1 MMKTILLN
9 LFRGALAVAVFGG
22 MVGVY
27 NYLLATKPEVA
38 AEPRQEQIWTVAA
51 TEVQQRDAAPIL
63 TAFGTVTAA
72 RSADLRFGSAGEV
85 SMISPKMRNGVA
97 IDKGE
102 VLARLDDVRYQL
114 ALEEVKV
121 QIEGE
126 TVNIA
131 SLKRQVAL
139 RQKQLE
145 RTRKMVARNVATDA
159 NLDEVDLALTIAEN
173 QLNMSLNRLSQLQV
187 AKKSREQDIEDTI
200 LRAPFAGTLSSVS
213 IGLGKRASN
222 AAAVAQLT
230 DQNSLEVPFSVSA
243 DIFAN
248 AAELIGQNVDVSWRT
263 GGQDVALVPATITRA
278 EAIVDKSQGGG
289 QLYAVLDT
297 SDAGAIPPG
306 AFVEV
311 RFVGKVLNAVFEL
324 PEEALVNN
332 AEVFVIQDG
341 RTERREVTAEYRADG
356 RVWVS
361 GALKPGEQIVSS
373 RLPGI
378 GPGMM
383 VRIAGAP
390 DAS

>member
-51 TEVQQRDAAPIL
+51 TEIQQRDAAPVL

-131 SLKRQVAL
+131 SLRRQVEL

-200 LRAPFAGTLSSVS
+200 LRAPFAGTLSTVS

-297 SDAGAIPPG
+297 SDAGTIPPG

>member
-131 SLKRQVAL
+131 SLRRQVEL

-200 LRAPFAGTLSSVS
+200 LRAPFAGTLSTVS

-297 SDAGAIPPG
+297 SDAGTIPPG

>member
-51 TEVQQRDAAPIL
+51 TEIQQRDAAPIL

-200 LRAPFAGTLSSVS
+200 LRAPFAGTLSTVS

-297 SDAGAIPPG
+297 SDAGTIPPG

-311 RFVGKVLNAVFEL
+311 RFVGRVLNAVFEL

-332 AEVFVIQDG
+332 AEVYVIQDG

>member
-51 TEVQQRDAAPIL
+51 TEIQQRDAAPVL

-139 RQKQLE
+139 REKQLE

-200 LRAPFAGTLSSVS
+200 LRAPFAGTLSTVS

-297 SDAGAIPPG
+297 SDAGTIPPG

>member
-51 TEVQQRDAAPIL
+51 TEIQQRDAAPIL

-131 SLKRQVAL
+131 SLKRQVEL

-200 LRAPFAGTLSSVS
+200 LRAPFAGTLSTVS

-297 SDAGAIPPG
+297 SDAGTIPPG

>member
-297 SDAGAIPPG
+297 SDAGTIPPG

>member
-51 TEVQQRDAAPIL
+51 TEIQQRDAAPVL

-200 LRAPFAGTLSSVS
+200 LRAPFAGTLSTVS

-297 SDAGAIPPG
+297 SDAGTIPPG

>member
-51 TEVQQRDAAPIL
+51 TEIQQRDAAPIL

-200 LRAPFAGTLSSVS
+200 LRAPFAGTLSTVS

-297 SDAGAIPPG
+297 SDAGTIPPG

-332 AEVFVIQDG
+332 AEVYVIQDG

>member
-51 TEVQQRDAAPIL
+51 TEIQQRDAAPIL

-131 SLKRQVAL
+131 SLRRQVAL

-200 LRAPFAGTLSSVS
+200 LRAPFAGTLSTVS

-297 SDAGAIPPG
+297 SDAGTIPPG

>member
-1 MMKTILLN
+1 M
-9 LFRGALAVAVFGG
+9 
-22 MVGVY
+22 
-27 NYLLATKPEVA
+27 
-38 AEPRQEQIWTVAA
+38 
-51 TEVQQRDAAPIL
+51 
-63 TAFGTVTAA
+63 
-72 RSADLRFGSAGEV
+72 
-85 SMISPKMRNGVA
+85 
-97 IDKGE
+97 
-102 VLARLDDVRYQL
+102 
-114 ALEEVKV
+114 
-121 QIEGE
+121 
-126 TVNIA
+126 
-131 SLKRQVAL
+131 
-139 RQKQLE
+139 
-145 RTRKMVARNVATDA
+145 
-159 NLDEVDLALTIAEN
+159 
-173 QLNMSLNRLSQLQV
+173 
-187 AKKSREQDIEDTI
+187 
-200 LRAPFAGTLSSVS
+200 
-213 IGLGKRASN
+213 
-222 AAAVAQLT
+222 
-230 DQNSLEVPFSVSA
+230 PFSVSA

-297 SDAGAIPPG
+297 SDAGTIPPG

>member
-200 LRAPFAGTLSSVS
+200 LRAPFAGTLSTVS

-297 SDAGAIPPG
+297 SDAGTIPPG

>member
-51 TEVQQRDAAPIL
+51 TEIQQRDAAPIL

-131 SLKRQVAL
+131 SLRRQVEL

-297 SDAGAIPPG
+297 SDAGTIPPG

>member
-51 TEVQQRDAAPIL
+51 TEIQQRDAAPIL

-297 SDAGAIPPG
+297 SDAGTIPPG

>member
-200 LRAPFAGTLSSVS
+200 LRAPFAGTLSTVS

-263 GGQDVALVPATITRA
+263 RGQEVALVPATITRA

-297 SDAGAIPPG
+297 SDAGTIPPG

-311 RFVGKVLNAVFEL
+311 RFVGRVLNAVFEL

-332 AEVFVIQDG
+332 AEVYVIQDG

>member
-51 TEVQQRDAAPIL
+51 TEIQQRDAAPIL

-131 SLKRQVAL
+131 SLKRQVEL

-297 SDAGAIPPG
+297 SDAGTIPPG

-332 AEVFVIQDG
+332 AEVFVIRDG

>member
-51 TEVQQRDAAPIL
+51 TEIQQRDAAPIL

-159 NLDEVDLALTIAEN
+159 DLDEVDLALTIAEN

-200 LRAPFAGTLSSVS
+200 LRAPFAGTLSTVS

-297 SDAGAIPPG
+297 SEAGTIPPG

-332 AEVFVIQDG
+332 AEVYVIQDG

>member
-51 TEVQQRDAAPIL
+51 TEIQQRDAAPIL

-131 SLKRQVAL
+131 SLRRQVEL

-297 SDAGAIPPG
+297 SDAGTIPPG

-311 RFVGKVLNAVFEL
+311 RFVGKVLSAVFEL

-332 AEVFVIQDG
+332 AEVYVIQDG

>member
-1 MMKTILLN
+1 M
-9 LFRGALAVAVFGG
+9 
-22 MVGVY
+22 
-27 NYLLATKPEVA
+27 
-38 AEPRQEQIWTVAA
+38 
-51 TEVQQRDAAPIL
+51 
-63 TAFGTVTAA
+63 
-72 RSADLRFGSAGEV
+72 RFGSAGEV

-131 SLKRQVAL
+131 SLRRQVEL

-159 NLDEVDLALTIAEN
+159 NLDEVDLTLTIAEN

-297 SDAGAIPPG
+297 SDAGTIPPG

-311 RFVGKVLNAVFEL
+311 RFVGKVLSAVFEL

-332 AEVFVIQDG
+332 AEVYVIQDG

>member
-51 TEVQQRDAAPIL
+51 TEIQQRDAAPVL

-97 IDKGE
+97 INKGE

-200 LRAPFAGTLSSVS
+200 LRAPFAGTLSTVS

-297 SDAGAIPPG
+297 SDAGTIPPG

>member
-159 NLDEVDLALTIAEN
+159 NLDEVDLALTIVEN

-200 LRAPFAGTLSSVS
+200 LRAPFAGTLSTVS

-297 SDAGAIPPG
+297 SDAGTIPPG

-332 AEVFVIQDG
+332 AEVYVIQDG